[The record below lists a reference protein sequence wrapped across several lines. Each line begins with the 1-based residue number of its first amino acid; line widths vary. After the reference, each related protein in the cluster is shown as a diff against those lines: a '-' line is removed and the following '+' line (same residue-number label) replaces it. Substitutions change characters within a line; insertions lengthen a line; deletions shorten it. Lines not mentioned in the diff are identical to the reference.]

1 MDYHLLLK
9 IFSINLIYI
18 MLNTMRLL
26 LSMRGYRLPA
36 SCLAVVE
43 ITIYAIG
50 LSMVMQYLDQPAY
63 LLAYALG
70 FGVGIY
76 CGMLLEDKIALG
88 YAVIQIFIAS
98 DNHALAE
105 ELRNRGY
112 GVTVQSGYG
121 RDGDRLILTILTPRS
136 TERKLCR
143 TIEEIDD
150 RAFYISYDAKYIHG
164 GFWTKR
170 VTKLRVQRAHEALED
185 QEPLDPRTE
194 RVSEDEFVNDEINK
208 L

>member
-1 MDYHLLLK
+1 
-9 IFSINLIYI
+9 
-18 MLNTMRLL
+18 MRLI
-26 LSMRGYRLPA
+26 
-36 SCLAVVE
+36 V
-43 ITIYAIG
+43 
-50 LSMVMQYLDQPAY
+50 
-63 LLAYALG
+63 
-70 FGVGIY
+70 
-76 CGMLLEDKIALG
+76 
-88 YAVIQIFIAS
+88 
-98 DNHALAE
+98 
-105 ELRNRGY
+105 
-112 GVTVQSGYG
+112 
-121 RDGDRLILTILTPRS
+121 TILTPRS